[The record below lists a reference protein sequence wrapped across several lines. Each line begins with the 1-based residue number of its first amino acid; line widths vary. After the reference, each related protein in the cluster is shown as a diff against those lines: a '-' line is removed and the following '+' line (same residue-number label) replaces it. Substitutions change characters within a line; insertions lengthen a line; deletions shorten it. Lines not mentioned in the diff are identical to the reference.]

1 MKKCILAFM
10 LILSL
15 VLCGCRSNLASDDNN
30 DPSYAGSGGFRPY
43 TCAVFND
50 TLFYTRETLKSDH
63 SEYDIMC
70 IDLNANSLDEAELF
84 VKNARLRFLRHNLL
98 FVYSTESSQTLYY
111 DLSAAE
117 QGPKIL
123 GSGLCFADA
132 NEKNIYYQGSSLDNL
147 NWIDIETGKAGTV
160 ILEDPANTQLFFS
173 DGRIFIFDI
182 TNKAIYPLDENKEIG
197 SAIVENLG
205 IEDEYASYM
214 PFAASGQ
221 KIIYCF
227 NYSGSDKH
235 SADIMV
241 KDLTDGSVT
250 TLISDDIYVYSIES
264 VDDFAY
270 IKYIKDN
277 VYYLAKYQFSASA
290 LETVQ
295 FSSFDFSHQYLF
307 KLKSGHAVSY
317 YPLSDTGGNGAV
329 FDINGDIIKTDD
341 YSEIPQ
347 KIDYWGDLYITDK
360 YAVSASDFQIVV
372 FNVDDKS
379 IKNIIT

>member
-10 LILSL
+10 IILSL
-15 VLCGCRSNLASDDNN
+15 VLCSCRANLASDDNN

-43 TCAVFND
+43 SCAVFND

-84 VKNARLRFLRHNLL
+84 VKNARLRFLRNNLL
-98 FVYSTESSQTLYY
+98 FVYSTESGQTLYY
-111 DLSAAE
+111 DLRAADK
-117 QGPKIL
+117 GPKIL

-132 NEKNIYYQGSSLDNL
+132 NEKNIYYQPSSLDNL
-147 NWIDIETGKAGTV
+147 NWIDIETGNTGTV
-160 ILEDPANTQLFFS
+160 ILEAPANTQLYFS

-182 TNKAIYPLDENKEIG
+182 KNKTIYPLNENNEIG
-197 SAIVENLG
+197 SAIASDLEVL
-205 IEDEYASYM
+205 DEYASYM

-227 NYSGSDKH
+227 NLSGSDRQG
-235 SADIMV
+235 ADIMV
-241 KDLTDGSVT
+241 KDLADGSVT

-264 VDDFAY
+264 IDDFAY

-277 VYYLAKYQFSASA
+277 VYYLAKYQFSTNA
-290 LETVQ
+290 LEAEQ

-307 KLKSGHAVSY
+307 RLKSGHAISY
-317 YPLSDTGGNGAV
+317 YPLSDTGGSGAV
-329 FDINGDIIKTDD
+329 FDINGEIIKTNDF
-341 YSEIPQ
+341 SEIPQ

-360 YAVSASDFQIVV
+360 YAVSASESQIVV
-372 FNVDDKS
+372 FNTVDKS
-379 IKNIIT
+379 IKKIIT